1 MADGGKP
8 QTLPGVLG
16 GVHRR
21 LHLIN
26 ESFRGGSV
34 IGCQQHQLDGAAH
47 RQLFVER
54 RRVDGGEPGRH
65 GLTEPRN
72 GAGVPGCDSSIRD
85 ERGRRNVP
93 VPDRVHLDCGDAGH
107 GFHLFDVVSLVAAK
121 GLGLE
126 AVKDTLAENLRVL
139 LIISGD

>member
-1 MADGGKP
+1 MADGGKS

-26 ESFRGGSV
+26 EGFRGGSV

-85 ERGRRNVP
+85 ERGRCNVP
-93 VPDRVHLDCGDAGH
+93 VPDRVHLDGGDAGH

>member
-8 QTLPGVLG
+8 QALSGVLR

-26 ESFRGGSV
+26 EGFRGGGV
-34 IGCQQHQLDGAAH
+34 VGCQEHQLDGAAH

-54 RRVDGGEPGRH
+54 RRVDSGEPGRH
-65 GLTEPRN
+65 RLTEPRK
-72 GAGVPGCDSSIRD
+72 GVGVPGGHRGIRD
-85 ERGRRNVP
+85 ERGRCNVLI
-93 VPDRVHLDCGDAGH
+93 PDRVHLDGGDAGH

-126 AVKDTLAENLRVL
+126 TVKDTLAENLRVL